1 MLAHRIILT
10 TNLFSFRDT
19 QRMHM
24 LLVKVCIPT
33 ANDSVVSQGHI
44 LVHTFIMIHFC
55 SMTRI
60 KN

>member
-1 MLAHRIILT
+1 
-10 TNLFSFRDT
+10 
-19 QRMHM
+19 MHM

-33 ANDSVVSQGHI
+33 AYDSVVSQGHI
-44 LVHTFIMIHFC
+44 LVHTSIMIHFC